1 MKRKKENG
9 TPKGSPTEREVKW
22 KVENK
27 QFSVFR
33 FPFSVLLVLFLS
45 LEAFPLL
52 AQSIGNV
59 QMDEANLYAMTKQM
73 GQFIRRFNYEE
84 DQFGNQINP
93 KDPSYR
99 NTEKRRQSM
108 AILFDQQTYGNQ
120 PDLQRYFIEDVTSND
135 STFMTFLGG
144 RWYSEVSA
152 SFKYKGKNVSII
164 MILGVEKEGL
174 GSKWVLNNIYFSEFN
189 KLFPTGEI
197 AEKEKHFLHP
207 MSHELDFMNIYKIF
221 KEPEVIEYY
230 ASKRFEPDY
239 LTLFFYEIKK
249 GNLVFQ
255 EVESVKFHVFQIKD
269 WYFEVS
275 WFNRMGSNSGWLISN
290 LIYISEKEKKDLIKF
305 YEP

>member
-1 MKRKKENG
+1 MSKK
-9 TPKGSPTEREVKW
+9 
-22 KVENK
+22 
-27 QFSVFR
+27 
-33 FPFSVLLVLFLS
+33 LLILVLALCFGIAPMS
-45 LEAFPLL
+45 
-52 AQSIGNV
+52 AQSLGDV
-59 QMDEANLYAMTKQM
+59 QFDEANLYAMTKQM

-84 DQFGNQINP
+84 DQFGYKINP

-99 NTEKRRQSM
+99 NKAKRQQSL
-108 AILFDQQTYGNQ
+108 AILFDQETYGNQ
-120 PDLQRYFIEDVTSND
+120 PDLQRFFIEDVTTTD

-152 SFKYKGKNVSII
+152 TFKYKGKDANVI
-164 MILGVEKEGL
+164 MILGVEQEGL

-189 KLFPTGEI
+189 KLFPTGEM
-197 AEKEKHFLHP
+197 AEREKHFLHP

-230 ASKRFEPDY
+230 ASKSFEPDY

-249 GNLVFQ
+249 GNLIFQ
-255 EVESVKFHVFQIKD
+255 NVETVKFHVFQIKD

-275 WFNRMGSNSGWLISN
+275 WFNRSGSNAGWLISN
-290 LIYISEKEKKDLIKF
+290 LIYIPEKDIKDLIKF

>member
-1 MKRKKENG
+1 MRRQKSEVRSKKKEGGRRLILLLLTVLMGIG
-9 TPKGSPTEREVKW
+9 TLPIS
-22 KVENK
+22 
-27 QFSVFR
+27 
-33 FPFSVLLVLFLS
+33 
-45 LEAFPLL
+45 
-52 AQSIGNV
+52 AQSIGDV

-93 KDPSYR
+93 NDPSYR

-108 AILFDQQTYGNQ
+108 AILFDQQTYGSQ
-120 PDLQRYFIEDVTSND
+120 PDLQRYFIEDVTAND

-152 SFKYKGKNVSII
+152 AFKYKGKNVSII

-275 WFNRMGSNSGWLISN
+275 WFNRSGSNSGWLISN
-290 LIYISEKEKKDLIKF
+290 LIYIPEKEKKDLIKF

>member
-1 MKRKKENG
+1 MKRKTESG
-9 TPKGSPTEREVKW
+9 TAQPSTKRSELKW
-22 KVENK
+22 KVV
-27 QFSVFR
+27 FIALLLSV
-33 FPFSVLLVLFLS
+33 
-45 LEAFPLL
+45 EAFPLM

-84 DQFGNQINP
+84 DQFGYKINP
-93 KDPSYR
+93 KDPSYHS
-99 NTEKRRQSM
+99 TEKRRQSI
-108 AILFDQQTYGNQ
+108 AVLFDQQTYGRQ
-120 PDLQRYFIEDVTSND
+120 PDLQRFFIEDVAND

-152 SFKYKGKNVSII
+152 SFKYKGQPVKVI
-164 MILGVEKEGL
+164 MILGIEKEGL

-197 AEKEKHFLHP
+197 AEREKHFLHP

-221 KEPEVIEYY
+221 KEPDVIEYY
-230 ASKRFEPDY
+230 ASKSFEPDY
-239 LTLFFYEIKK
+239 LSLFFFEIKQ

-255 EVESVKFHVFQIKD
+255 EVDAVKVHVVQITD

-275 WFNRMGSNSGWLISN
+275 WFNRSGSNSGWLISN
-290 LIYISEKEKKDLIKF
+290 LIYLPEKDKKDLIKF

>member
-1 MKRKKENG
+1 MRRQKIEDRRQK
-9 TPKGSPTEREVKW
+9 TEGGI
-22 KVENK
+22 
-27 QFSVFR
+27 FS
-33 FPFSVLLVLFLS
+33 SLLLLFLV
-45 LEAFPLL
+45 FCFGITPIK
-52 AQSIGNV
+52 AQSIGDV
-59 QMDEANLYAMTKQM
+59 QMDEANLYAMNKQM

-84 DQFGNQINP
+84 DQFGYKINP
-93 KDPSYR
+93 KSPDYR
-99 NTEKRRQSM
+99 NNQKRQQSLG
-108 AILFDQQTYGNQ
+108 ILFDQETYGNQ
-120 PDLQRYFIEDVTSND
+120 PDLQRFFIEDVTATD

-152 SFKYKGKNVSII
+152 TFKYNGKTVNLI
-164 MILGVEKEGL
+164 MILGVEQEGL

-197 AEKEKHFLHP
+197 TEKEKHFLHP

-221 KEPEVIEYY
+221 KEPEIIEYY

-249 GNLVFQ
+249 GNLIFQ
-255 EVESVKFHVFQIKD
+255 HVDSVKFHVFQIKD

-275 WFNRMGSNSGWLISN
+275 WFNRNGSNAGWLISN
-290 LIYISEKEKKDLIKF
+290 LIYLPEKDKKDLIKF

>member
-1 MKRKKENG
+1 MRRQKIEDRSKKIRG
-9 TPKGSPTEREVKW
+9 GW
-22 KVENK
+22 
-27 QFSVFR
+27 FST
-33 FPFSVLLVLFLS
+33 LLVLVLLLS
-45 LEAFPLL
+45 FGTMPVT
-52 AQSIGNV
+52 AQSIGDV

-84 DQFGNQINP
+84 DQFGKQINP
-93 KDPSYR
+93 ASPLYH
-99 NTEKRRQSM
+99 NQQKRQQSM
-108 AILFDQQTYGNQ
+108 AILFDQATYGNQ
-120 PDLQRYFIEDVTSND
+120 PDLQRFFIEDVTGND

-152 SFKYKGKNVSII
+152 TFRYRGRDVSII
-164 MILGVEKEGL
+164 MILGVEQEGL

-189 KLFPTGEI
+189 KLFPKGEI
-197 AEKEKHFLHP
+197 TEREKHFLHP

-221 KEPEVIEYY
+221 KEPEIIEYY
-230 ASKRFEPDY
+230 ASKSFEPDY

-255 EVESVKFHVFQIKD
+255 NVDTVKFHVFQIKD

-275 WFNRMGSNSGWLISN
+275 WFTRSGSNSGWLISN
-290 LIYISEKEKKDLIKF
+290 LIYLPEKDKTELIKF

>member
-1 MKRKKENG
+1 
-9 TPKGSPTEREVKW
+9 VW
-22 KVENK
+22 
-27 QFSVFR
+27 FSI
-33 FPFSVLLVLFLS
+33 LLVLVLLFLD
-45 LEAFPLL
+45 LAPVK
-52 AQSIGNV
+52 AQSLGDI
-59 QMDEANLYAMTKQM
+59 QFDEANLYAMTKQM

-84 DQFGNQINP
+84 DQFGYKINP
-93 KDPSYR
+93 KDPSYHNR
-99 NTEKRRQSM
+99 AKRQQSL

-120 PDLQRYFIEDVTSND
+120 PDLQKFFIEDVTTGD

-152 SFKYKGKNVSII
+152 TFKYKGKEANVI
-164 MILGVEKEGL
+164 MILGIEQEGL

-189 KLFPTGEI
+189 KLFPTGEL

-230 ASKRFEPDY
+230 ASKSFEPDY

-249 GNLVFQ
+249 GNLIFQ
-255 EVESVKFHVFQIKD
+255 NVETVKFHVFQIKE

-275 WFNRMGSNSGWLISN
+275 WFNRSGSNAGWLISN
-290 LIYISEKEKKDLIKF
+290 LIYIPEKDKKDLIKF

>member
-1 MKRKKENG
+1 MRRQEIEDRRQKAEG
-9 TPKGSPTEREVKW
+9 GI
-22 KVENK
+22 
-27 QFSVFR
+27 FST
-33 FPFSVLLVLFLS
+33 LLVLFMIFIFG
-45 LEAFPLL
+45 AMPVK
-52 AQSIGNV
+52 AQSIGDV

-84 DQFGNQINP
+84 DQFGNKINP
-93 KDPSYR
+93 ADPSYR
-99 NTEKRRQSM
+99 STAKRRQSL
-108 AILFDQQTYGNQ
+108 AILFDQQTYGSQ

-144 RWYSEVSA
+144 RWCSEVSA
-152 SFKYKGKNVSII
+152 SFKYKGQNVSVI
-164 MILGVEKEGL
+164 MILGVEQEGL

-189 KLFPTGEI
+189 KLFPSGEI
-197 AEKEKHFLHP
+197 TEKEKHFLHP

-230 ASKRFEPDY
+230 ASKTFEPNY
-239 LTLFFYEIKK
+239 LTLFFYEIKR

-275 WFNRMGSNSGWLISN
+275 WFNRSGSNSGWLISN
-290 LIYISEKEKKDLIKF
+290 LIYIPEKEKKDLLKF